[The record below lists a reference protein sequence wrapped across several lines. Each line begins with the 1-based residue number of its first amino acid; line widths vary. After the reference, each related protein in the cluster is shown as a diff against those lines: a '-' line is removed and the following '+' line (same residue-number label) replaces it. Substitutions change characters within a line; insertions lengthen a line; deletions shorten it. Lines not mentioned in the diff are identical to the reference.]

1 MVARR
6 AQTGVTYLRDDYYR
20 EAAFYYIMVVSSM
33 VLLYNIA
40 TS

>member
-6 AQTGVTYLRDDYYR
+6 AQTRVTYLADDYCR
-20 EAAFYYIMVVSSM
+20 EAAFYYIMVVSST